1 MIILLFYSLVLSEYS
16 YNLKQKYLKIQKK
29 LNITFFNHI
38 KNKIK
43 IGIYTYCLKNGGRAR
58 ITSILLN
65 YFHKIQIFNIY
76 LFTQVNREENEYKI
90 PNDIKRTIIKNNIIK
105 ILHKI
110 KIDILI
116 YQLSNTDEINAL
128 NKINSFKIIYFI
140 HSSAFYWIYFN
151 YTLFKSIYKA
161 YTNSKYVISIIP
173 FENDYIFNNW
183 GIRSILFS
191 NFITYEYD
199 KIITSDLSSKSI
211 LMIGR
216 GNNKLK
222 RFEIGVSAMEYIIQ
236 EIPKSELI
244 IISDL
249 NGIDNLKN
257 LVNLLNMEN
266 NIRFVGYIS
275 SPEIYFNNISLHLF
289 PSISEAF
296 PLVLSETKIYGI
308 PNILIGLEYVSL
320 IKGGV
325 IINNDDTP
333 ENFAKKII
341 KILKY
346 DKYRKNYGYYA
357 RRSMKK
363 YNNELLLEKWV
374 KLLLSIYNN
383 DKYYLELRNKE
394 IKMTENEEKNILKNQ
409 VKLLKMRDNS
419 FNKIQINDYLNFTF
433 LENLK

>member
-1 MIILLFYSLVLSEYS
+1 
-16 YNLKQKYLKIQKK
+16 
-29 LNITFFNHI
+29 
-38 KNKIK
+38 
-43 IGIYTYCLKNGGRAR
+43 
-58 ITSILLN
+58 
-65 YFHKIQIFNIY
+65 
-76 LFTQVNREENEYKI
+76 
-90 PNDIKRTIIKNNIIK
+90 
-105 ILHKI
+105 
-110 KIDILI
+110 
-116 YQLSNTDEINAL
+116 
-128 NKINSFKIIYFI
+128 
-140 HSSAFYWIYFN
+140 
-151 YTLFKSIYKA
+151 
-161 YTNSKYVISIIP
+161 
-173 FENDYIFNNW
+173 
-183 GIRSILFS
+183 
-191 NFITYEYD
+191 
-199 KIITSDLSSKSI
+199 
-211 LMIGR
+211 MIGR

-409 VKLLKMRDNS
+409 VELLKMRDNS